1 MNRTDHGR
9 PEHLPLAHHEV
20 FQEEDRHVVVGR
32 QEDPHVAGEEVVDLP
47 LASVLG
53 CELLG

>member
-1 MNRTDHGR
+1 MNRADHGR
-9 PEHLPLAHHEV
+9 PEYLPLAHHEV
-20 FQEEDRHVVVGR
+20 FQEEDRDIVVGR

-47 LASVLG
+47 LTPVLG

>member
-20 FQEEDRHVVVGR
+20 FQEEDRHVVVWR
-32 QEDPHVAGEEVVDLP
+32 QEDPYVAGEEVVDLP